1 MISPV
6 KVATL
11 LGYEP
16 TPADLAEIHRI
27 QSVLNARDDDAILL
41 VFIALLSHQKTLT
54 LAPSILKTQ
63 LAAFADSAARIA
75 TAKTAELAEQ
85 TTRDLAQAVAAASVT
100 VANETAKK
108 SRFIWTAAATT
119 TLAVCFSLV
128 GYFAHST
135 GITAGYFS
143 GLLEAR
149 NEVAA
154 ANWAN
159 TADGRKAL
167 RLSKSPAW
175 PMLTK
180 CHGAGWQIK
189 DGVCYPHPA
198 NGRVSGWPLP

>member
-1 MISPV
+1 MISTV
-6 KVATL
+6 KVAAL
-11 LGYEP
+11 LGAEP
-16 TPADLAEIHRI
+16 SAADMAEIHRI
-27 QSVLNARDDDAILL
+27 QSAIDARDDDAIML
-41 VFIALLSHQKTLT
+41 VFIALMSHQKTLT
-54 LAPSILKTQ
+54 LAPSVLKTQ
-63 LAAFADSAARIA
+63 LADFADSAARIA
-75 TAKTAELAEQ
+75 KAKTAELAEQ
-85 TTRDLAQAVAAASVT
+85 TTRDLAQAVATASVT
-100 VANETAKK
+100 VADETAKK
-108 SRFIWTAAATT
+108 SRLMWTAAATLT
-119 TLAVCFSLV
+119 MAVCFSV
-128 GYFAHST
+128 IGYFAHST

-154 ANWAN
+154 ASWAN
-159 TADGRKAL
+159 TADGRTAL